1 MAGGILGTYETV
13 AVATADP
20 GTLVVRL
27 FDGALRFLAR
37 GRRAA
42 AGGNTAD
49 FAYAV
54 TRAHAIVAELSN
66 VLDRETGG
74 EVADSLHRL
83 YDFMLRHLTEGL
95 AHKSGAHLD
104 RVATILKALRDAF
117 DVARQR

>member
-1 MAGGILGTYETV
+1 MAGSPLGAYASVSIE
-13 AVATADP
+13 TADP
-20 GTLVVRL
+20 GTLVVLL

-37 GRRAA
+37 GRRAVT
-42 AGGNTAD
+42 GGNPAD

-66 VLDRETGG
+66 VLDRDTGG

-95 AHKSGAHLD
+95 AHRSGVHLD
-104 RVATILKALRDAF
+104 RVTTILQTLRDAF
-117 DVARQR
+117 DAARRR